1 MSISPEAQ
9 PTTRRV
15 AVLGGSFVF
24 FAYGSNMLTE
34 RLRERCPDARPMGV
48 AIARGYMLSFSK
60 RSKDGS
66 GKATLL
72 TTAADGASQEAHAVL
87 FEIPL
92 AQRRKLDKAEDHDK
106 GYRRD
111 DGFVVVSTDGGKKIT
126 ASTYLARVEARDES
140 LLPYDWYR
148 ALIVAGAL
156 EHELPERYVTL
167 LRDAVVIADRD
178 AKRRERNVLLLQRT
192 GYGWL
197 LEGRA

>member
-1 MSISPEAQ
+1 
-9 PTTRRV
+9 
-15 AVLGGSFVF
+15 VLG
-24 FAYGSNMLTE
+24 
-34 RLRERCPDARPMGV
+34 
-48 AIARGYMLSFSK
+48 
-60 RSKDGS
+60 
-66 GKATLL
+66 
-72 TTAADGASQEAHAVL
+72 
-87 FEIPL
+87 
-92 AQRRKLDKAEDHDK
+92 K